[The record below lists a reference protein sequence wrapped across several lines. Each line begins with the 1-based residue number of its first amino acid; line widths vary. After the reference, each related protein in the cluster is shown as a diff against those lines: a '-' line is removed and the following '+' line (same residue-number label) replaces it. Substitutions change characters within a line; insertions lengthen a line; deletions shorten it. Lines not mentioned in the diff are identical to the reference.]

1 MNLKLIL
8 NGGNQSRPRAII
20 TQAQPVIEFLTH
32 KIWSSVADLN
42 SKVSKLHLIGVHM
55 PISVWVTVRSI
66 QQFVE
71 HHNAWNIASQSSFCF
86 LDETGVGAPHGKG
99 HSSDIECDER
109 SSASVAAWTSRNQ
122 TEQEKSKEKDEAI
135 HAVFFLDQGP
145 GDPVLCVDTCL
156 LYTSPSPRD

>member
-109 SSASVAAWTSRNQ
+109 SSASVAAWTSRKPNRTREIQ
-122 TEQEKSKEKDEAI
+122 RERRGYSCC
-135 HAVFFLDQGP
+135 FF
-145 GDPVLCVDTCL
+145 
-156 LYTSPSPRD
+156 S